1 MVKDI
6 IITTQRNIK
15 KYKLKKLNDVY
26 KSKYPIVTFSK
37 KMKKFDKK
45 IKIFLRKK
53 MYFHKNVKKNTIF
66 GKKIINKL
74 YLSIKKNPK
83 RYINVSKYDKT
94 NIARS
99 ICDFITGMTDRYA
112 INLYKKLNEYF

>member
-1 MVKDI
+1 M
-6 IITTQRNIK
+6 
-15 KYKLKKLNDVY
+15 Y

-53 MYFHKNVKKNTIF
+53 VYFHKNVKKNTIF
-66 GKKIINKL
+66 EKIINKL

-99 ICDFITGMTDRYA
+99 ICDFIAGMTDRYA
-112 INLYKKLNEYF
+112 INLYKKIK

>member
-53 MYFHKNVKKNTIF
+53 CIFTKMWKKYNF
-66 GKKIINKL
+66 RKKIINKL
-74 YLSIKKNPK
+74 YLSIKK
-83 RYINVSKYDKT
+83 SKEIHK
-94 NIARS
+94 
-99 ICDFITGMTDRYA
+99 C
-112 INLYKKLNEYF
+112 